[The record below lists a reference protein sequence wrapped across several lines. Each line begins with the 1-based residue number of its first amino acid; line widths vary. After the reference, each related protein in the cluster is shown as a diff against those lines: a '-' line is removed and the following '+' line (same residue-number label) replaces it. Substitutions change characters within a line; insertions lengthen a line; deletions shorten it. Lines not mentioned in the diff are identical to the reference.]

1 MINIYIMSFV
11 KKIDKRLANEGIE
24 KLKLSSRPKSN
35 VDKIKIKTK
44 KVPNYKGKPPNK
56 FTRVTNNSFIAYRMR
71 PAKSDKMLF
80 RQESDQAVGPKPIKL
95 DKQEKTNY
103 KSTSFVRVGN
113 NLIRGEDSV
122 LDQTERLTFS
132 RNVRREMSEQL
143 NKLKINDHNGV
154 ADILEMA
161 NVAEKQIKSNN
172 SKKMMSK
179 FTGETKELIE
189 VPEVKQELTQA
200 QVVKKRRRLFRLS
213 KIRPEKKKKPRD
225 EKSLEKMIK
234 DLNLS
239 MSLLEKPA
247 GLKLRKEAGRSGLK
261 IRKEVGRLA
270 PEDISEQAISRF

>member
-1 MINIYIMSFV
+1 MSFV

-56 FTRVTNNSFIAYRMR
+56 FTRVTNNSFIPYRMR

-103 KSTSFVRVGN
+103 KSTTFVRVGN